1 MRKIASLAAFLALA
15 AGTLAED
22 VKVRYV
28 RPSEIIT
35 FLANVQ
41 WQGKVWAGSIAEARR
56 ENGVVVGR
64 LSGSEGHLVPKG
76 ITLLA
81 HDSKG
86 ILEINGPADGIAEV
100 KRYVALFDVQP
111 AKVRTELEVSCPT
124 LNTELS
130 TSADILN
137 NRNWLVAEDSLRLQ
151 MALSPRVNDD
161 GTVTIHLEVTR
172 GKSERQSVVI
182 RVKKGQKVQLRFG
195 AVLAYAIGDDQ
206 NPPKVEGNITTQRK
220 DEGDIDEPELILNL
234 KASLVEKAESPAKAP

>member
-22 VKVRYV
+22 VQVRYV

-35 FLANVQ
+35 FLATVQ
-41 WQGKVWAGSIAEARR
+41 WQGKVWAGSITDARR

-64 LSGSEGHLVPKG
+64 LSGSDGHLVPKG
-76 ITLLA
+76 VTLLA

-86 ILEINGPADGIAEV
+86 VLEINGPADGVAEV
-100 KRYVALFDVQP
+100 KRYVDLFDVQP
-111 AKVRTELEVSCPT
+111 AKIRTELEVSCTT

-137 NRNWLVAEDSLRLQ
+137 NRKWAVAEDSLRLKL
-151 MALSPRVNDD
+151 ALSPRVNDD
-161 GTVTIHLEVTR
+161 GTVTIHLDVKR
-172 GKSERQSVVI
+172 GTSESQSVVV
-182 RVKKGQKVQLRFG
+182 RLKKGQTVQLRFG

-206 NPPKVEGNITTQRK
+206 NPPKVEGKLTTQRK

-234 KASLVEKAESPAKAP
+234 KASLVEKVQPPAKAP